1 MMLIK
6 DTGEKQNGTQ
16 QINHQNYW
24 NQLRHLQLTLSSF
37 IQTVFLGTQ
46 INSVENRIYFLYR

>member
-6 DTGEKQNGTQ
+6 DTREKQNDTQ
-16 QINHQNYW
+16 QINNQNYW
-24 NQLRHLQLTLSSF
+24 NHLRHLQLTLSSF

-46 INSVENRIYFLYR
+46 IISVTNRIYFLYR